1 MVLIDHYVRLAQH
14 LFNEETAAPIRISLE
29 EVSQILHCTPRNAKL
44 ILKKLVDENLIVWS
58 SGKGRGNRS
67 TVVLLIQPQELVL
80 GKAKE
85 LVFHGEISEARG
97 LIDHYLHA
105 FPQLQEQFLVWIRN
119 HFGFHIEQRELEAID
134 TLRIPLDH
142 PLPKLDPANI
152 SLRSENHLIKQIC
165 DTLVRLNVE
174 KDLIEPHLAFA
185 WESNQEHTVWTFLL
199 RKGVYFHHGQKLTAH
214 DVKYTFDRI
223 ADKKVKSP
231 YRWMVRDI
239 KEVRVLD
246 ERVVEV
252 TLHRPNHLF
261 LHFVGNERLS
271 ILPNGLMEHKKA
283 SENHLLIGTGPFKL
297 VRNDQ
302 SMVVLEAF
310 ETYFRERAY
319 LDRIEFWI
327 MPSTSQH
334 FDLHYQTNPDYQDK
348 TQAGDKRKWQLTKRL
363 DKSVQYLSL
372 NVVKEG
378 PLRDSQFRN
387 ALSMII
393 DRSLLIQEVGGI
405 RKKMATGLITQD
417 EEVSHS
423 DHSSDEI
430 QHLLSQSGHGEIL
443 HLYTFD
449 DEDHVEDANW
459 IQKQCEKFGIML
471 ELHFCEPDVL
481 LQAETIEKA
490 DIIHDSATVDDWW
503 EFSFLDL
510 LLSKNSFVH
519 NHLDDEGIEYIQE
532 QTYLRVF
539 PCEDKEE
546 RHKQLRLLEQYVLE
560 KKQLI
565 PLYQNEIRILS
576 HADFQEI
583 SLTALGWVDF
593 RYMWKAYMLTNL
605 QG

>member
-1 MVLIDHYVRLAQH
+1 MVLIDHYVRLVRY
-14 LFNEETAAPIRISLE
+14 FSDWETSVPIRISLE

-67 TVVLLIQPQELVL
+67 TVVLLIQPQEFIL

-85 LVFHGEISEARG
+85 LVFHGDISAARG
-97 LIDHYLHA
+97 LIDDYLHT
-105 FPQLQEQFLVWIRN
+105 FPQLQEQFLIWIRN
-119 HFGFHIEQRELEAID
+119 HFGFHIEERELEAID
-134 TLRIPLDH
+134 TLRIPIDH
-142 PLPKLDPANI
+142 PLPKLDPVNI
-152 SLRSENHLIKQIC
+152 SLRSENHFIKQIC

-174 KDLIEPHLAFA
+174 QDLIEPHLAFA
-185 WESNQEHTVWTFLL
+185 WESNREQTVWTFLL

-223 ADKKVKSP
+223 AEKKVNSP
-231 YRWMVRDI
+231 YRWMVQDM

-246 ERVVEV
+246 ERVVEI

-261 LHFVGNERLS
+261 LNFVGNERLA
-271 ILPNGLMEHKKA
+271 ILPNGWMEHRKA
-283 SENHLLIGTGPFKL
+283 SEDHLLIGTGPFKL

-310 ETYFRERAY
+310 ETHFRERAY

-334 FDLHYQTNPDYQDK
+334 FDLHYQTNPDHNEK
-348 TQAGDKRKWQLTKRL
+348 TQAGDNRKWQLTKRL

-378 PLRDSQFRN
+378 PLQNIPFRD

-405 RKKMATGLITQD
+405 RKKIAAGLITQ
-417 EEVSHS
+417 EEVSQA

-430 QHLLSQSGHGEIL
+430 QHLLSQSYHGEIL

-459 IQKQCEKFGIML
+459 IQNRLEKFGVRL
-471 ELHFCEPDVL
+471 ELHFCESDVL

-490 DIIHDSATVDDWW
+490 DIIHDSATVDDSW

-532 QTYLRVF
+532 QLYQRVF

-546 RHKQLRLLEQYVLE
+546 RLKHLRLLEQYVLE

-576 HADFQEI
+576 QMDYQEV

-593 RYMWKAYMLTNL
+593 RYMWKA
-605 QG
+605 